1 VATECSAALQGH
13 SNAVSG
19 LAWAAGGTLYS
30 SSWDHSLKKWDVSQ
44 GEQEDT
50 MATGKA
56 LLCLAVVGAAGSVV
70 ACGGVDGVLRIWDSR
85 ASRSEA
91 LVRIL
96 AYLQRNTQMQPTLP
110 SKTS

>member
-1 VATECSAALQGH
+1 
-13 SNAVSG
+13 
-19 LAWAAGGTLYS
+19 
-30 SSWDHSLKKWDVSQ
+30 
-44 GEQEDT
+44 